1 MSITSPFSISKQQK
15 NIAMFDNQMVFCW
28 TSIAQDYSSMHI
40 IGYIVNI
47 MMFNI
52 LNNHHNNN

>member
-1 MSITSPFSISKQQK
+1 
-15 NIAMFDNQMVFCW
+15 MFDNQMVFCW

-52 LNNHHNNN
+52 PNNHHNNN